1 MCVVLYLNLIKEVP
15 GFFLYSHTHK
25 RVAIWLCL
33 SRLCVCV
40 IVCFVADPGL
50 HSQACTL
57 STEPWFERGH
67 YPPWVCTTVPFPPL
81 SASEKQTHTL
91 RDQSSTE
98 RTALVQKSPLAWTD
112 ITGTQMLCPPEPV
125 SVHRLKLY
133 WFELKMPFSV
143 AGVTE
148 ANRQRHQR
156 RYSVRLK
163 LTDRLCQQA
172 CEHKTSE

>member
-1 MCVVLYLNLIKEVP
+1 MCVCVCVCVLYYIWIWLKK
-15 GFFLYSHTHK
+15 FLAFSSTHK
-25 RVAIWLCL
+25 KSCELVM

-57 STEPWFERGH
+57 STEPCFERGH

-133 WFELKMPFSV
+133 WFELKMPFR
-143 AGVTE
+143 AT
-148 ANRQRHQR
+148 A
-156 RYSVRLK
+156 
-163 LTDRLCQQA
+163 
-172 CEHKTSE
+172 

>member
-1 MCVVLYLNLIKEVP
+1 MSVTTVCLCDCVFCCWPRPPQSSV
-15 GFFLYSHTHK
+15 YSLHRALLWTGP
-25 RVAIWLCL
+25 L
-33 SRLCVCV
+33 S
-40 IVCFVADPGL
+40 
-50 HSQACTL
+50 
-57 STEPWFERGH
+57 
-67 YPPWVCTTVPFPPL
+67 PWVCTTVPFPPL

-91 RDQSSTE
+91 WDQSSTE